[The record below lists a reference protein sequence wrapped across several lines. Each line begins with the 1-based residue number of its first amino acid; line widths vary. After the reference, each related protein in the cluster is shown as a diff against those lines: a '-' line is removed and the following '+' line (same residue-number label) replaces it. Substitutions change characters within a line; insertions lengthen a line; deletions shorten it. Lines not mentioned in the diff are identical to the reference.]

1 MFSRRY
7 LRIKVMHALYAYK
20 QESCEDLEQ
29 TQQYLDQSLH
39 STYNLYV
46 YLNKVVKDVLEYST
60 TDMEL
65 SNNKYIKSEEDI
77 LSTNAWM
84 SFDYIKGLES
94 FDFTKYFRKQKI
106 KIEEDDQLYKR
117 VYQAFKKDPEYQ
129 SIVKDGFQDKKQQ
142 VYALQYLLADVIM
155 NHEEFDQFME
165 EYWLNWQ
172 DEKEYALNAV
182 LKTIKACKTAEK
194 SPIFSQNYRGRE
206 EDVDFVTNVLRSAIF
221 DKENVLDMIA
231 QRAKNWDI
239 ERITLLDNVILL
251 LAITEMKTTDVPLR
265 VSLDEYI
272 EISKIYSTPKSKD
285 FINGVLD
292 KVMKDLQKENAK

>member
-117 VYQAFKKDPEYQ
+117 LYQAFKKDPEYQ

>member
-39 STYNLYV
+39 ATYNLYV